1 MANSRVIVDGDSV
14 FTEFKGALAEQYVF
28 QQLIQNEHLSI
39 RYFTFENS
47 KYEIDFLIQ
56 TENNEIVPVEVKAG
70 KNLTANSFKLFCQK
84 FKPAKAIRTSLTD
97 YKEENWMTNLPL
109 YAINSIG

>member
-1 MANSRVIVDGDSV
+1 L
-14 FTEFKGALAEQYVF
+14 K
-28 QQLIQNEHLSI
+28 
-39 RYFTFENS
+39 NS

-70 KNLTANSFKLFCQK
+70 TNLTANSFKLFCQK

-97 YKEENWMTNLPL
+97 YKEENWMINLPL
-109 YAINSIG
+109 YAINSICKKKYFRI